1 MSGDICRICVPGNTS
16 CSGKNVMTCN
26 SSGTSK
32 TASSSCTYACSS
44 GACVRCTSGSHCSD
58 APNWTVGGRRDVCSG
73 NKCCGRTAGR
83 NHHCIGL

>member
-1 MSGDICRICVPGNTS
+1 MSGSTCRICKPNTTS
-16 CSGKNVMTCN
+16 CSWSSVVTCS

-32 TASSSCTYACSS
+32 TTKACTYACSS
-44 GACVRCTSGSHCSD
+44 GSCVRCTSGSHCSD